1 MNPLQ
6 ARWLACLAMLCCTGA
21 QAQWLVTE
29 QEAQMSRSAPQMP
42 EAKALPSPDAP
53 KIVLLQPDL
62 SAQVA
67 SPTRILLRFEP
78 GPEGQIRPDTFK
90 VRYGTFR
97 LDITSRITAASKVT
111 VQGIDVAEASL
122 PKGSHRL
129 YLEIQDSQGRVGER
143 ALSFVVQ

>member
-1 MNPLQ
+1 MNPPKL
-6 ARWLACLAMLCCTGA
+6 RWLACLAWLCCAGA

-29 QEAQMSRSAPQMP
+29 QEALMSRSAPQMP
-42 EAKALPSPDAP
+42 EAKALPIPDAP
-53 KIVLLQPDL
+53 RIVLVQPDV

-78 GPEGQIRPDTFK
+78 GPDGQIRPDTFK

-97 LDITSRITAASKVT
+97 LDITSRITSASKVT
-111 VQGIDVAEASL
+111 AEGIDVAEASL

-129 YLEIQDSQGRVGER
+129 YLEIQDSLGRVGER

>member
-1 MNPLQ
+1 MNPPQ
-6 ARWLACLAMLCCTGA
+6 SRWAACLLVLCCAGV
-21 QAQWLVTE
+21 QAQWLVSE
-29 QEAQMSRSAPQMP
+29 EEARLSRAAPQMP
-42 EAKALPSPDAP
+42 EAKALPGPDAP
-53 KIVLLQPDL
+53 RIVLLLPDL

-67 SPTRILLRFEP
+67 SPTRIQLRFEP
-78 GPEGQIRPDTFK
+78 GPDGQIRPDTFK

-129 YLEIQDSQGRVGER
+129 FLEIQDSQGRVGER
-143 ALSFVVQ
+143 TLSFVVP